1 MPRLKPAEIAII
13 LERMRGQY
21 PTEVERIEK
30 HIDAAETEDALLS
43 LVREMIESKEQ
54 SRAAEEKTVQTLAGL
69 RPVMEASA
77 AALSKLAE
85 EEGRRNDLKKRELD
99 RQDKLDEHQ
108 HDIKKIQYAKVI
120 VPIVTAVAGAFTAW
134 AAMAFGGGLIR

>member
-21 PTEVERIEK
+21 PTEIERIEK
-30 HIDAAETEDALLS
+30 HIDAADTEDALLS

-54 SRAAEEKTVQTLAGL
+54 SRAAEEKTVQTLSGL
-69 RPVMEASA
+69 RPIMEASA

-85 EEGRRNDLKKRELD
+85 EEGRRNELKKRELD
-99 RQDKLDEHQ
+99 RQDKLDELQ
-108 HDIKKIQYAKVI
+108 HDIRKIQYAQVI

-134 AAMAFGGGLIR
+134 AAMAFGG